1 MRKCV
6 GDFYADAN
14 DHLELRIEEKVR
26 TFTYYGLLQIHG
38 EIENTIS

>member
-14 DHLELRIEEKVR
+14 DHLELRMEKK
-26 TFTYYGLLQIHG
+26 YEHAYDGLLQIHW
-38 EIENTIS
+38 EIENTISW